1 MIVWVPFPDAD
12 EVLGPVPA
20 GVELLVWAG
29 GQDLPGAPEEV
40 DVLITPYPGIGLT
53 LDLLPRMQKLRVLQV
68 LTAGYE
74 HVAPHVPSGVAL
86 CNARGVH
93 DASTAE
99 HAVGLTIASL
109 RGIPGFV
116 RAQDQGVWAFA
127 ERPALADK
135 RVLIIG
141 AGSIAEA
148 MARRFAPFEVEVSMV
163 GRTAREGVH
172 GVGELPDLLPYAD
185 VVVLAVPLSV
195 DTRGL
200 VNAEFLASLPD
211 GALVVNVA
219 RGPVV
224 DTQALLAELES
235 GRLLA
240 ALDVTDPEP
249 LPPGHPLWKAPN
261 VLIAPHVGG
270 ASSAFFPRAY
280 ALVSRLLDALAA
292 GEAPPNVVNAPNTQ
306 LRTTPAP

>member
-1 MIVWVPFPDAD
+1 MIVWVPFPDA
-12 EVLGPVPA
+12 EQVLGPVPA
-20 GVELLVWAG
+20 GVELLVWEG
-29 GQDLPGAPEEV
+29 GDDLPGPVEDVEV
-40 DVLITPYPGIGLT
+40 LVTPYPGIGRT
-53 LDLLPRMQKLRVLQV
+53 LDLLPGMRNLRIIQV

-74 HVAPHVPSGVAL
+74 HVAPHVPPGVAL

-116 RAQDQGVWAFA
+116 RAQDEGVWAFA

-141 AGSIAEA
+141 AGGVAAA
-148 MARRFAPFEVEVSMV
+148 MARRFEPFEVEVSMV
-163 GRTAREGVH
+163 GRTARDGVH
-172 GVGELPDLLPYAD
+172 GVAELPDLLPYAD
-185 VVVLAVPLSV
+185 VVVLAVPLSE

-200 VNAEFLASLPD
+200 VDAEFLAYLPD

-224 DTQALLAELES
+224 DTDALLAELES
-235 GRLLA
+235 GRLVA

-249 LPPGHPLWKAPN
+249 LPPHHRLWKAPN
-261 VLIAPHVGG
+261 VLIVPHVGG

-280 ALVSRLLDALAA
+280 ALVSRLLDAVAA
-292 GEAPPNVVNAPNTQ
+292 GEDPPNVVQ
-306 LRTTPAP
+306 SDGR

>member
-1 MIVWVPFPDAD
+1 MIVWVPFADAD
-12 EVLGPVPA
+12 EVLAPVPA
-20 GVELLVWAG
+20 GVELLVWEG
-29 GQDLPGAPEEV
+29 GEDLPGPVEEV
-40 DVLITPYPGIGLT
+40 DVLITPYPGIGRT
-53 LDLLPRMQKLRVLQV
+53 LDLLLGMSKLRVLQV

-74 HVAPHVPSGVAL
+74 HVASQVPPGVAL

-99 HAVGLTIASL
+99 LAVGLTLASL

-116 RAQDQGVWAFA
+116 RAQDAEVWAFA

-141 AGSIAEA
+141 AGGVAEA

-163 GRTAREGVH
+163 GRSARDGVH
-172 GVGELPDLLPYAD
+172 AVADLPDLLPYAD
-185 VVVLAVPLSV
+185 VVVLAVPLSEQTRALV
-195 DTRGL
+195 D
-200 VNAEFLASLPD
+200 AEFLAYLPD

-224 DTQALLAELES
+224 DTDALLAELES
-235 GRLLA
+235 GRLVA

-249 LPPGHPLWKAPN
+249 LPPGHPLWRAPN
-261 VLIAPHVGG
+261 ALIVPHVGG

-280 ALVSRLLDALAA
+280 ALVNRLLNALAA
-292 GEAPPNVVNAPNTQ
+292 GEDPPNVVQ
-306 LRTTPAP
+306 PA